1 MASRQPHEDIF
12 ERGRVR
18 AQLGERGS
26 LTREL
31 AKQRRNGAMQLRDM
45 DEELGVW
52 RASYLEAIATTQSEW
67 LQGRFMDREAVIAEL
82 QERVFRASELLEDFP
97 RLS

>member
-1 MASRQPHEDIF
+1 LHCWCYTPIIGPVA
-12 ERGRVR
+12 
-18 AQLGERGS
+18 
-26 LTREL
+26 T
-31 AKQRRNGAMQLRDM
+31 QRFPRRKFWRQLRDM